1 MTQRKIKGL
10 KKKKVDLQEMSS
22 ALALRPVRTFRDFIS
37 EMLPEVVETLV
48 TQVRP
53 GTDSNR
59 SWQPIKHTSK
69 RPKEKRFS
77 H

>member
-1 MTQRKIKGL
+1 
-10 KKKKVDLQEMSS
+10 MSS

-48 TQVRP
+48 TQLRP

-69 RPKEKRFS
+69 RPKEKRFG